1 MFTTITMLYYRRKNE
16 KQDTPVYIIS
26 LPSIQPADDNR
37 SRHDTIGGIQRTNT
51 ERYNPIM
58 LPIEY
63 LAGLSFTI
71 AMGMAL
77 TALGSLGS
85 DMPHYIFD
93 YFRDFFPGLM
103 SSIVI
108 PLIFYARHAKAR
120 KFILSLF
127 VRR

>member
-1 MFTTITMLYYRRKNE
+1 MFYYQRKNE
-16 KQDTPVYIIS
+16 KQDNLVYIIS
-26 LPSIQPADDNR
+26 IPPTRPSDDTR
-37 SRHDTIGGIQRTNT
+37 SRHDTVGGVQRTNT

-58 LPIEY
+58 VPIEY
-63 LAGLSFTI
+63 LAGLSFTLAI
-71 AMGMAL
+71 GMAL

-85 DMPHYIFD
+85 DMPHYILD

-120 KFILSLF
+120 KCIVSLF